1 MSPMPPNPAEAV
13 TWEALNAA
21 LDEYEPPCRDRAL
34 FTADTISVEQ
44 QALCESICARCRVS
58 DLCDAYAVASKPNT
72 GFWGGFRWTQQG
84 KQPAGPRNRGGR
96 PKQTSTAA
104 VTPAPGGTR

>member
-1 MSPMPPNPAEAV
+1 MNADDA
-13 TWEALNAA
+13 WEALNTA

-58 DLCDAYAVASKPNT
+58 DLCDAYATASKPNM
-72 GFWGGFRWTQQG
+72 GFWAGYRWTQQG
-84 KQPAGPRNRGGR
+84 KQPAGPRKRKPGGGR
-96 PKQTSTAA
+96 KKAAA
-104 VTPAPGGTR
+104 VSP